1 MALDA
6 LQVTRSLLSYQ
17 VVNDKDSL
25 VKLLK
30 RNGIQMPEGASDA
43 EITSAVLLAS
53 AKSPNFKKELASLLA
68 SSAKPA
74 GEKFSSFVGQDM
86 GFTGIDDFG
95 FTGGGEEF
103 YGNNGVKSVAPAPAL
118 KISATPSVTVKPAVV
133 KEKTG
138 AGKALASI
146 GNFFKTSVLT
156 KENIDT
162 AVQIGLTKINTKTQA
177 KANQVAQEGAILQQY
192 QDEIRNQQAASQK
205 QGLSTG
211 AWIGIGLGVAAV
223 VGIVIFFATRKK

>member
-30 RNGIQMPEGASDA
+30 RNGIQMPENASDA

-86 GFTGIDDFG
+86 GFTGIDDFS
-95 FTGGGEEF
+95 FTGMEGFENQVG
-103 YGNNGVKSVAPAPAL
+103 SPAPAL
-118 KISATPSVTVKPAVV
+118 KISATPTATIAPAVAA
-133 KEKTG
+133 KGKTG
-138 AGKALASI
+138 VGKALASI

-156 KENIDT
+156 KENVDT
-162 AVQIGLTKINTKTQA
+162 ALQIGLTKINAKTQA
-177 KANQVAQEGAILQQY
+177 KANQVAQEGVILQQY

>member
-6 LQVTRSLLSYQ
+6 LQVTRSLLAYQ

-30 RNGIQMPEGASDA
+30 RNGIQMPQNPSDT
-43 EITSAVLLAS
+43 ELTSAVLLAS
-53 AKSPNFKKELASLLA
+53 AKSANFKKELASLLA

-86 GFTGIDDFG
+86 GFTGIDDFS
-95 FTGGGEEF
+95 FTGMEGFENQIG
-103 YGNNGVKSVAPAPAL
+103 SPAPAL
-118 KISATPSVTVKPAVV
+118 KISATPSVTVQPTVA

-138 AGKALASI
+138 VGKVLASI

-156 KENIDT
+156 KENVDT
-162 AVQIGLTKINTKTQA
+162 AIQIGLTKINTQTQA
-177 KANQVAQEGAILQQY
+177 KANQVAQEGAVLQQY
-192 QDEIRNQQAASQK
+192 QDEIRNQQAASQN

-211 AWIGIGLGVAAV
+211 AWIGIGLGVAAL

>member
-30 RNGIQMPEGASDA
+30 RNGIQMPENASDA

-95 FTGGGEEF
+95 FTGGEEF
-103 YGNNGVKSVAPAPAL
+103 YGNNGVKTVAPAPAL
-118 KISATPSVTVKPAVV
+118 KISATPTATIAPAVAA
-133 KEKTG
+133 KGKTG
-138 AGKALASI
+138 VGKALASI

-156 KENIDT
+156 KENVDT
-162 AVQIGLTKINTKTQA
+162 ALQIGLTKINAKTQA
-177 KANQVAQEGAILQQY
+177 KANQVAQEGVILQQY